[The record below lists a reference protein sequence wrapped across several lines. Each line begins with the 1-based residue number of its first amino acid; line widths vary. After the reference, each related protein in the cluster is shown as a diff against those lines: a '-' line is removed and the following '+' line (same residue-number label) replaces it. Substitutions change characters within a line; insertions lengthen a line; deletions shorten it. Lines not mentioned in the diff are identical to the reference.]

1 MLGALCSDGLNSLGG
16 YGRCPPIIGACSTV
30 PVAVQAAWAGF
41 VRTGDVVVDATCG
54 NGLDSLWLA
63 RTVGRSGKLYA
74 FDIQV
79 NTCSE
84 IHTAKFLPSVHP
96 LIVCT

>member
-1 MLGALCSDGLNSLGG
+1 M
-16 YGRCPPIIGACSTV
+16 
-30 PVAVQAAWAGF
+30 PVTAQAAWAGF

-63 RTVGRSGKLYA
+63 RAVGRSGKLYA

-79 NTCSE
+79 NTCGGK
-84 IHTAKFLPSVHP
+84 HTVEFYTSFHP
-96 LIVCT
+96 LIDCLHMIKGGVPEGMY

>member
-1 MLGALCSDGLNSLGG
+1 MLGALCCDGLDSLCGW
-16 YGRCPPIIGACSTV
+16 RCPLIIRACSSV
-30 PVAVQAAWAGF
+30 PVAAQAAWAGF

-63 RTVGRSGKLYA
+63 RAVGRSGKLYA

-79 NTCSE
+79 NKCRPCILRS
-84 IHTAKFLPSVHP
+84 HSLL
-96 LIVCT
+96 LIF